1 MSDVRFTGEY
11 LFEDF
16 LESHQAAAAKR
27 RLAIRVVIC
36 IVAVLMLV
44 QESWIERSLG
54 LVALAYAFFVSG
66 WIFRWLVKLQ
76 WSAFRAANKQTADF
90 RFGGEGVTS
99 VDAEGASSLV
109 SWEQF
114 TRWSE
119 GARMILLFR
128 SPHLWLM
135 VPKRLL
141 REKQLDA
148 LRAMLK
154 DRVG

>member
-11 LFEDF
+11 LFEEF

-76 WSAFRAANKQTADF
+76 WSAFRAANKQTAE
-90 RFGGEGVTS
+90 GEQTQVVRGHR
-99 VDAEGASSLV
+99 
-109 SWEQF
+109 QF
-114 TRWSE
+114 CQHR
-119 GARMILLFR
+119 
-128 SPHLWLM
+128 PHQA
-135 VPKRLL
+135 KH
-141 REKQLDA
+141 DA
-148 LRAMLK
+148 LR
-154 DRVG
+154 

>member
-1 MSDVRFTGEY
+1 M
-11 LFEDF
+11 
-16 LESHQAAAAKR
+16 HR
-27 RLAIRVVIC
+27 RRADAGAGVLDRAQSWLGGFGLRV
-36 IVAVLMLV
+36 
-44 QESWIERSLG
+44 
-54 LVALAYAFFVSG
+54 FVSG